1 MEPIAEQLE
10 LPVGYGRPTKLLKW
24 SDIHQRLVQA
34 EQYWLATTRVDG
46 RPHVVPVDGVWFDD
60 VWYFGGDPES
70 VHQRNLRH
78 NPQVAMHLADTIAAV
93 IVEGVAEWREP
104 SDDEARGIAE
114 TTNVKYAAYGYAA
127 KPGDYAGGVWG
138 LRPSVVLAWD
148 RLDVDATRFVFR
160 REV

>member
-1 MEPIAEQLE
+1 MEPIAEQLD
-10 LPVGYGRPTKLLKW
+10 LPAEYGRPTKLLKW
-24 SDIHQRLVQA
+24 RDIRQRLVEA

-60 VWYFGGDPES
+60 VWYFGGAAEA

-78 NPQVAMHLADTIAAV
+78 NPKAAMHLADTIAAV

-114 TTNVKYAAYGYAA
+114 TTNVKYSAYGYAA
-127 KPGDYAGGVWG
+127 KPGDYASGVWG
-138 LRPSVVLAWD
+138 LRPAVVLAWE
-148 RLDVDATRFVFR
+148 RLDVDATRFVFPG
-160 REV
+160 EP